1 VTHLVAFR
9 RIRDMTVEASPVR
22 PLPGRAGF
30 LTAIGVFAAVVALGV
45 GLGRI
50 QEHPPP
56 IPVTVIAAVVA
67 TSMAVLLLRAQ
78 RPPLLLV
85 YAAAASA
92 GIAIVG
98 DNSSAN
104 LVWFAMLLIAGW
116 CALVGGR
123 RVGLAYWLPAMVLF
137 TAEWTWI
144 KPDPGWGAWLAGGTV
159 TFLGGLLIRYQ
170 LDLVEQLRAA
180 QAGLAAKARAEE
192 RNRISRDLHDVI
204 AHTLT
209 VSLLHVMSARLAVEH
224 DPADAARALAEAERL
239 GRESLAE
246 VRQVV
251 GMLRDTS
258 STSDTPDIAATP
270 GTAPLPGVAG
280 LPILV
285 ERFRSAGANVS
296 LAVDGDTGR
305 LPATV
310 GLAVYRILQEALT
323 NVIKHAPGAP
333 ATARLVVSATEVTL
347 AVDSLGAPGH
357 GTGHGVDG
365 MRERAEFLGG
375 NCEAGPDGAGWLVR
389 ATFPLATPEA
399 AP

>member
-1 VTHLVAFR
+1 MTHLVAFR

-78 RPPLLLV
+78 RPPLLLA

-258 STSDTPDIAATP
+258 STSDTPDIAGTP

-389 ATFPLATPEA
+389 ATFPLATPEV